1 MNWKRGY
8 RKDKGRDN
16 TGRWLKR
23 HRETRTCRGSVPL
36 GPSEDYQALLRGEI
50 EADEY
55 VRRMKADVDSR
66 LSRASQ
72 RSVLSALQGPSVG
85 VGEGGYG

>member
-8 RKDKGRDN
+8 RCDKGRDN

-23 HRETRTCRGSVPL
+23 QRELRTCRGQMPM
-36 GPSEDYQALLRGEI
+36 GPSEDYLSLLRGEI

-55 VRRMKADVDSR
+55 VRRMKADVDARFGFCEPRRS
-66 LSRASQ
+66 LSSSLPA
-72 RSVLSALQGPSVG
+72 LSALPKEDQ
-85 VGEGGYG
+85 